1 MIDLTK
7 EEQAF
12 FVGYEY
18 WDETRGMQPI
28 AGGDWYWAD
37 EVNEVVTALQKR
49 IVELEKA
56 IRDSCKR
63 IVSTNEMPEWDD
75 VYQILI
81 PVLHQ
86 SEGGVEVSDET

>member
-28 AGGDWYWAD
+28 EGGDWYWAD
-37 EVNEVVTALQKR
+37 EVNEVVTSLQKR
-49 IVELEKA
+49 IAELEGA
-56 IRDSCKR
+56 LEEIAGTC
-63 IVSTNEMPEWDD
+63 WDAD
-75 VYQILI
+75 
-81 PVLHQ
+81 
-86 SEGGVEVSDET
+86 EGGITEIQAIAAEALNSGGIR